1 MSQRGF
7 QAQRSCDHRLPV
19 RRSEGLLPIYAG
31 AQGGKFMST
40 ERLIDPLEPLG
51 RDLDGSGVAQM
62 RESQARPGPVH
73 RVLD

>member
-7 QAQRSCDHRLPV
+7 QAQRGCDHRLPV

-31 AQGGKFMST
+31 AQGGKFMSN

-51 RDLDGSGVAQM
+51 RDLDGVPSACPLGDSGST
-62 RESQARPGPVH
+62 RR
-73 RVLD
+73 